1 MAASFI
7 SKEEETAITSAIS
20 LAEQETSGEIR
31 VHLESTCNKDSVD
44 RAIEVFNLLKM
55 DQTLLKNGVLIYV
68 AIKDRKLAI
77 IGDTGIN
84 EVVPSDFWDSTRD
97 LLVTHFKDGK
107 YVEGLVHAIEEAGK
121 VLKQYFPFKSDDQNE
136 LSNEIS
142 LGN

>member
-7 SKEEETAITSAIS
+7 SKEVETAITSAIS

-107 YVEGLVHAIEEAGK
+107 YVEGLVNAIEEAGK

>member
-1 MAASFI
+1 MANKFI
-7 SKEEETAITSAIS
+7 SKEEESAIISAIS

>member
-1 MAASFI
+1 MANKFI
-7 SKEEETAITSAIS
+7 SKEEESAVISAIS

-107 YVEGLVHAIEEAGK
+107 YVEGLVNAIEEAGK

>member
-44 RAIEVFNLLKM
+44 RAIEVFSLLKM

-77 IGDTGIN
+77 IGDKGIN

>member
-1 MAASFI
+1 V
-7 SKEEETAITSAIS
+7 ETAITSAIS

-107 YVEGLVHAIEEAGK
+107 YVEGLVNAIEEAGK

>member
-1 MAASFI
+1 
-7 SKEEETAITSAIS
+7 
-20 LAEQETSGEIR
+20 
-31 VHLESTCNKDSVD
+31 
-44 RAIEVFNLLKM
+44 M

-121 VLKQYFPFKSDDQNE
+121 VLS
-136 LSNEIS
+136 SIS
-142 LGN
+142 LLKVMIKK